1 MQDTWQH
8 APVTTVR
15 RGLAAVGVLAVLAGC
30 SSDPG
35 SDPEP
40 GGEQSP
46 SAAASSSAVPVD
58 ESVVRTDLADLFTG
72 SDGAGTRPA
81 DGRCFA
87 DALLERVP
95 LDDLVAAGLVD
106 SSGRVPDALPAL
118 DPALAEQ
125 WVDAQSSCVDY
136 VAASTAAL
144 QAQSKGRLDAAAYRR
159 CLRTALSPAAVRE
172 AQVQALSGGM
182 GGPAVA
188 DLADAQSRCAVRAL
202 PRD

>member
-30 SSDPG
+30 SSDAD
-35 SDPEP
+35 SDPGDDP
-40 GGEQSP
+40 AP
-46 SAAASSSAVPVD
+46 SGAATSSAVPVD

-81 DGRCFA
+81 DGTCFA

-95 LDDLVAAGLVD
+95 VEDLVAAGLVD
-106 SSGRVPDALPAL
+106 SSGRVPDALPTL
-118 DPALAEQ
+118 DAALAEQ
-125 WVDAQSSCVDY
+125 WVDAQASCVDY

-144 QAQSKGRLDAAAYRR
+144 QAQSKGRLDAASYRR
-159 CLRTALSPAAVRE
+159 CLRTALSPAELRE

-188 DLADAQSRCAVRAL
+188 DLADAQSACAIRAL